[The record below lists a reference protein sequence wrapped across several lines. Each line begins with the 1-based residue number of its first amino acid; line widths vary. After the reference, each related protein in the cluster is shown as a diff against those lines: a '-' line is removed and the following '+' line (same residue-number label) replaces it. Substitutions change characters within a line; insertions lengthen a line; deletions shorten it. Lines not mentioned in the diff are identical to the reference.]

1 MPAAAL
7 HLELVFSRP
16 ETTLSVT
23 RGAARLLMD
32 MGYAPLLEVCLPNG
46 RRADVMALGPK
57 GDIVICEVKSGIEDY
72 RVDRKW
78 PEYAPFCDAFFFAVA
93 PEFPQDVLP
102 DEPGLI
108 VADGFGGAVVRDA
121 PVSPLAPARRK
132 ALTLAFARLGA
143 LRTMREGE
151 GLGLRGI
158 DAGIPGSGRLAE
170 SHGTGGGDLSTN
182 ATISERGEIR
192 SDTAGASR
200 GCIGPREH
208 R

>member
-1 MPAAAL
+1 MPAAAH

-23 RGAARLLMD
+23 RGAARLMLD

-57 GDIVICEVKSGIEDY
+57 GDLVICEVKSGIDDY

-78 PEYAPFCDAFFFAVA
+78 QEYGPFCDAFYFAVA
-93 PEFPQDVLP
+93 PEFPEGVLP

-121 PVSPLAPARRK
+121 PATPLAPARRK

-143 LRTMREGE
+143 LRTMR
-151 GLGLRGI
+151 
-158 DAGIPGSGRLAE
+158 D
-170 SHGTGGGDLSTN
+170 
-182 ATISERGEIR
+182 
-192 SDTAGASR
+192 
-200 GCIGPREH
+200 
-208 R
+208 